1 MAVAEMFA
9 LEFGAAGEVGC
20 PLIPAPE
27 PWGIFLYRSGSLSRS
42 LSQLILELNR
52 EKPAPLALTSGT
64 ETNIVNRRWL

>member
-1 MAVAEMFA
+1 
-9 LEFGAAGEVGC
+9 
-20 PLIPAPE
+20 
-27 PWGIFLYRSGSLSRS
+27 LSRS